1 MSNRPDPK
9 PLLKDVEPRKFA
21 LRGVELTGFVP
32 EAGLSRLT
40 AAVVRVESVHANVR
54 FDIDDQGHKVLT
66 GRVAAELVRECQ
78 RCLGECHQTVVGDI
92 NLAIVWDDEQAR
104 QLTRYEPWLVTEES
118 ADLHNIVEEEILLN
132 MPFVSFH
139 DHECIPASALQ
150 SEAPQV
156 SNTEEQ
162 ANPFELLKQLKDSK
176 KP

>member
-1 MSNRPDPK
+1 MSNRPNPK
-9 PLLKDVEPRKFA
+9 PLLRDVEPRKFA

-32 EAGLSRLT
+32 EASLGRLT
-40 AAVVRVESVHANVR
+40 AAVADVESVSAEVR
-54 FDIDDQGHKVLT
+54 FAIDDQGQKILT
-66 GRVAAELVRECQ
+66 GRVVAEVVRECQ
-78 RCLGECHQTVVGDI
+78 RCLGDCHQTVAGDI

-104 QLTRYEPWLVTEES
+104 QLTGYEPWLVSEEG
-118 ADLHNIVEEEILLN
+118 ANLHSILEEEILLN

-150 SEAPQV
+150 SEAPQD

-162 ANPFELLKQLKDSK
+162 TNPFELLRQLKDSK